1 MKILL
6 LTEKTNVEQLSK
18 IDASSVKYHPLREEE
33 AWKVNLIK
41 ELIDIKFEKVTV
53 ENLTM
58 EEIEETVCFVATS

>member
-1 MKILL
+1 M
-6 LTEKTNVEQLSK
+6 LTKKTNVEQLGK
-18 IDASSVKYHPLREEE
+18 IDANSVKYHPLREEE